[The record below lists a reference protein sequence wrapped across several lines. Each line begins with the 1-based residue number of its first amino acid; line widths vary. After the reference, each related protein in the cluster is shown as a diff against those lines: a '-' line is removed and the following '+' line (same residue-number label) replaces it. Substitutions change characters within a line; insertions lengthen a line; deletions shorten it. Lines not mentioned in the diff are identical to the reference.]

1 MLSPVC
7 GVFIMQYASSA
18 HVASADSYEFGMN
31 SLSRLRERAGV
42 MERLPFLAA
51 PTLTLPQRGRE

>member
-51 PTLTLPQRGRE
+51 PTLTHPQRGRE